1 MSGLKTIDK
10 ETCELILEKR
20 NQLLHSLRALDEK
33 LSNGCTIEELATGS
47 LTRGSLREKID
58 AFRRE
63 VGDDF
68 FTELCADITICQR
81 IVSDSDHAL
90 RKRLSKGPEWIKGCP
105 DDVPWGS
112 VFLAVIDWDLAPF
125 HILTKRKDKT
135 HGAPISGEWTA
146 YYEDYEGKRFSS
158 RDIKAHIRLDSL
170 VLHEEPCDKEDGE

>member
-1 MSGLKTIDK
+1 MKTIDK

-20 NQLLHSLRALDEK
+20 NRLLQSLRALNEK
-33 LSNGCTIEELATGS
+33 LSNGCTIEELAIGS
-47 LTRGSLREKID
+47 LIRGSLREKID

-68 FTELCADITICQR
+68 FAELCADITICQR

-90 RKRLSKGPEWIKGCP
+90 QKRLSKGPEWVKGCP

-112 VFLAVIDWDLAPF
+112 VFLAVINWTFAPYYV
-125 HILTKRKDKT
+125 LTKTRDMT
-135 HGAPISGEWTA
+135 HGAPVSGEYSA
-146 YYEDYEGKRFSS
+146 YYEDYTGRRFSS
-158 RDIKAHIRLDSL
+158 RDIKAHIRLDNL